1 VDAEGGQGG
10 LFRQRQPLAFF
21 AVDCRPK
28 QQVDAGRFPTA
39 YHLDPSAMENP
50 EEMAEV
56 SKIMP
61 VFEPLRKRA
70 HVCLIGSGDGHL
82 RARGLAGGNG
92 HQVGG
97 GIGSQRAARDD
108 YSYVNTCALF
118 FVKRGFPYV
127 SVLEG

>member
-1 VDAEGGQGG
+1 
-10 LFRQRQPLAFF
+10 
-21 AVDCRPK
+21 
-28 QQVDAGRFPTA
+28 
-39 YHLDPSAMENP
+39 
-50 EEMAEV
+50 
-56 SKIMP
+56 MP

-127 SVLEG
+127 SVLEGVSVLCRS